1 MVGKGDDCT
10 KYYSFGSLKLHAMV
24 ESDDE
29 VAELAMCTFGH
40 ALCGPVLSHLSAYEY
55 TAVTQ
60 RESAHKSENTPPVRS
75 YSDAPWCGDI

>member
-29 VAELAMCTFGH
+29 VAGQAMCTFGH
-40 ALCGPVLSHLSAYEY
+40 ALCGPVLSLSHPL
-55 TAVTQ
+55 AV
-60 RESAHKSENTPPVRS
+60 SLSLPLLMNTRL
-75 YSDAPWCGDI
+75 